1 MLTKSELTNSEVVF
15 VMEILIK
22 PQKTFCLV
30 VLDSIILIII
40 RLPPNE
46 YDSFGLTSSYKL
58 GHSQIE
64 YH

>member
-30 VLDSIILIII
+30 VLDSIMLIII
-40 RLPPNE
+40 RLP
-46 YDSFGLTSSYKL
+46 GTSMIRL
-58 GHSQIE
+58 A
-64 YH
+64 